1 MSERTPADGGDVA
14 LTGRGSPR
22 ASLVQDLWVGG
33 DPRLPGRRLRPFEEP
48 EARIV
53 FLPSLGWSLDLPVLA
68 GFLETLAGRAE
79 VIAYQPFPGE
89 GLEPAAR
96 QRESLLER
104 LISFRRFWPSP
115 LPEFVV
121 GHGLG
126 GALALSLA
134 SEPGLHGVVALSP
147 WLPPF
152 EASREAFAASFPEG
166 GFEEVCGFLQEVE
179 PLVTPAGGELLLIAG
194 RDDGLV
200 RTDVLA
206 ALAAGNPRAVL
217 AVLPG
222 GGCAPLAPPW
232 GRVVAVWAGEVARHS
247 RSAAPLDG

>member
-1 MSERTPADGGDVA
+1 MSETT
-14 LTGRGSPR
+14 LSPR

-53 FLPSLGWSLDLPVLA
+53 FLPSLDASLDLPVLA
-68 GFLETLAGRAE
+68 DFLETLAGRAE
-79 VIAYQPFPGE
+79 VIAYQPFAPGA
-89 GLEPAAR
+89 LEPVTS
-96 QRESLLER
+96 QRESLLDR
-104 LISFRRFWPSP
+104 LSSFRRFWPSP

-126 GALALSLA
+126 GALALSVA
-134 SEPGLHGVVALSP
+134 AEAGVHGVVALSP
-147 WLPPF
+147 WLSPF
-152 EASREAFAASFPEG
+152 EASREAFEASFPG
-166 GFEEVCGFLQEVE
+166 LGFEEVLGFLQELG
-179 PLVTPAGGELLLIAG
+179 PLGASAAGELLLIAG

-200 RTDVLA
+200 RTEALA
-206 ALAAGNPRAVL
+206 TRAAGNPRAVL
-217 AVLPG
+217 AVMPG
-222 GGCAPLAPPW
+222 GAGAPLAPPW